1 MIGLLQFYIRLIK
14 TPQTALLLFTAVAGY
29 RSAGGNLALSEIL
42 VALVGLLFTISGTTA
57 LNMVF
62 DRDIDAVMERTR
74 IRPIPTG
81 VISPNAAF
89 VFGSVL
95 IVAGMSGN
103 YWVSLSYATVVL
115 AGVFFNLAVYTLWL
129 KRRSPWSIVF
139 GGLAGGMPILAGRAL
154 ALGHIDWIGI
164 LLALVILLWIPS
176 HILTL
181 AMNHSRDYKL
191 AGVPTFPNVFGFN
204 SARYFMAVSNL
215 AAAGIMLAVF
225 LWLGVSVAGIVVLG
239 LGSLILLGFSV
250 RNILYPSER
259 VNFTMFKFVSL
270 YMAGAMLILIL

>member
-1 MIGLLQFYIRLIK
+1 MIRLLRFYIRLIK

-29 RSAGGNLALSEIL
+29 RSAGGDLGLPEIL
-42 VALVGLLFTISGTTA
+42 IAIVGLLLTISGTTA

-74 IRPIPTG
+74 TRPIPTG
-81 VISPNAAF
+81 VITPKAAF

-154 ALGHIDWIGI
+154 ALDHIDWIGI

-191 AGVPTFPNVFGFN
+191 AGVPTFPNIFGFN
-204 SARYFMAVSNL
+204 STRYFMALSNL

-225 LWLGVSVAGIVVLG
+225 LWLDISAAGIVVLS

-250 RNILYPSER
+250 RNILHPSER

-270 YMAGAMLILIL
+270 YMASAMLILII

>member
-1 MIGLLQFYIRLIK
+1 MIGLLRFYLRLIK

-29 RSAGGNLALSEIL
+29 RSAGGNLALPEIL

-74 IRPIPTG
+74 TRPIPTG

-89 VFGSVL
+89 AFGSVL

-103 YWVSLSYATVVL
+103 YWVSLPYATVVL

-139 GGLAGGMPILAGRAL
+139 GGLAGGMPILAGRTL
-154 ALGHIDWIGI
+154 TLGYTDWIGI

-204 SARYFMAVSNL
+204 STRYFMAVSNL

-225 LWLGVSVAGIVVLG
+225 LWLGVSVAGTVVLG

-250 RNILYPSER
+250 RNILYPSDR

>member
-1 MIGLLQFYIRLIK
+1 MIRLLRFYIRLIK
-14 TPQTALLLFTAVAGY
+14 SPQTALLLFTAVAGY

-74 IRPIPTG
+74 TRPIPTG

-89 VFGSVL
+89 AFGSVL
-95 IVAGMSGN
+95 VVAGMSGN

-139 GGLAGGMPILAGRAL
+139 GGLAGGMPILAGRTL
-154 ALGHIDWIGI
+154 ALGYIDWIGI

-181 AMNHSRDYKL
+181 AMSHSRDYKL

-204 SARYFMAVSNL
+204 STRYFMAVSNL

-225 LWLGVSVAGIVVLG
+225 LWLGVSVAGTVVLG

-259 VNFTMFKFVSL
+259 VNFAMFKFVSL

>member
-1 MIGLLQFYIRLIK
+1 MIRLLRFYIRLIK
-14 TPQTALLLFTAVAGY
+14 SPQTALLLFTAVAGY
-29 RSAGGNLALSEIL
+29 RSAGGNLALPEIL

-74 IRPIPTG
+74 TRPIPTG

-89 VFGSVL
+89 AFGSVL

-139 GGLAGGMPILAGRAL
+139 GGLAGGMPILAGRTL
-154 ALGHIDWIGI
+154 TLGYTDWIGI

-181 AMNHSRDYKL
+181 AMSHSRDYKL

-204 SARYFMAVSNL
+204 STRYFMAVSNL

-225 LWLGVSVAGIVVLG
+225 LWLGVSVAGTVVLG

-259 VNFTMFKFVSL
+259 VNFALFKYVSL

>member
-1 MIGLLQFYIRLIK
+1 
-14 TPQTALLLFTAVAGY
+14 
-29 RSAGGNLALSEIL
+29 
-42 VALVGLLFTISGTTA
+42 
-57 LNMVF
+57 MVF

-89 VFGSVL
+89 VFGTVL

-103 YWVSLSYATVVL
+103 YWVSLPYTTVVL
-115 AGVFFNLAVYTLWL
+115 AGVFFNLAIYTLWL

-139 GGLAGGMPILAGRAL
+139 GGLAGGMPILAGRTL
-154 ALGHIDWIGI
+154 ALGYIDWIGI
-164 LLALVILLWIPS
+164 LLALAILLWIPS

-181 AMNHSRDYKL
+181 AMSHSRDYKL

-204 SARYFMAVSNL
+204 STRYFMAVANL
-215 AAAGIMLAVF
+215 AASGLMLAVF
-225 LWLGVSVAGIVVLG
+225 IWLGVSIAGIIVLS

-250 RNILYPSER
+250 RNILHPSER

-270 YMAGAMLILIL
+270 YMASAMLILII

>member
-1 MIGLLQFYIRLIK
+1 MIRLLRFYIRLIK

-29 RSAGGNLALSEIL
+29 RSASGDLALSEIL

-74 IRPIPTG
+74 TRPIPTG

-89 VFGSVL
+89 AFGSVL
-95 IVAGMSGN
+95 IIAGMSGN
-103 YWVSLSYATVVL
+103 YWVSLSYATIVL
-115 AGVFFNLAVYTLWL
+115 AGAFFNLAVYTLWL

-139 GGLAGGMPILAGRAL
+139 GGLAGGMPILAGRTL
-154 ALGHIDWIGI
+154 ALDYIDWIGI

-181 AMNHSRDYKL
+181 AMSHSRDYKL

-204 SARYFMAVSNL
+204 SVRYFMAVSNL

-225 LWLGVSVAGIVVLG
+225 LWLGVSIAGTVVLG

>member
-1 MIGLLQFYIRLIK
+1 MIRLLRFYIRLIK

-29 RSAGGNLALSEIL
+29 RSASGNLALSEIL

-74 IRPIPTG
+74 TRPIPTG

-89 VFGSVL
+89 AFGSVL
-95 IVAGMSGN
+95 IIAGMSGN
-103 YWVSLSYATVVL
+103 YWVSLSYATIIL
-115 AGVFFNLAVYTLWL
+115 AGAFFNLAVYTLWL

-139 GGLAGGMPILAGRAL
+139 GGLAGGMPILAGRTL
-154 ALGHIDWIGI
+154 ALDYIDWIGI

-181 AMNHSRDYKL
+181 AMSHSRDYKL

-204 SARYFMAVSNL
+204 SVRYFMAVSNL

-225 LWLGVSVAGIVVLG
+225 LWLGVSIAGTVVLG

>member
-1 MIGLLQFYIRLIK
+1 MIRLLRFYIRLIK

-29 RSAGGNLALSEIL
+29 RSAGGNLALPEIL

-89 VFGSVL
+89 AFGSVL

-103 YWVSLSYATVVL
+103 YWISLSYATVVL

-139 GGLAGGMPILAGRAL
+139 GGLAGGMPILAGRTL
-154 ALGHIDWIGI
+154 ALGYTDWIGI

-204 SARYFMAVSNL
+204 STRYFMAVSNL

-225 LWLGVSVAGIVVLG
+225 LWLGVSVAGIVVLS

-250 RNILYPSER
+250 RNILHPSER

-270 YMAGAMLILIL
+270 YMTSAMLILIL